1 MELPFNPYSENNFK
15 VNTVFLVRIS
25 HFIHFKNSS
34 FLKMHHD
41 IAFIGN
47 FISIQLTKNVLI
59 NYCIL
64 YVSVIRWVIIIIAG
78 IKIPFIKMLIMIF
91 MVRIIIMMIES
102 SRQLLM

>member
-1 MELPFNPYSENNFK
+1 
-15 VNTVFLVRIS
+15 
-25 HFIHFKNSS
+25 
-34 FLKMHHD
+34 MHHD

-91 MVRIIIMMIES
+91 MVRIIIMMLES

>member
-15 VNTVFLVRIS
+15 VILFLVRIS
-25 HFIHFKNSS
+25 HFIHLKNFSL
-34 FLKMHHD
+34 LKTHHD
-41 IAFIGN
+41 IAFIGI

-64 YVSVIRWVIIIIAG
+64 YVPVIRWVIIIIAG

-91 MVRIIIMMIES
+91 MEIIIIMMIES